1 MDNKRGVQ
9 QCLLYFDHIF
19 AQYINLKKQLMELPF
34 ELMNEIVKRET
45 LGATETSIL
54 TFLVDWHESNVR
66 KGVDK
71 NILQKQ
77 MQQLSKHLK
86 IHLIAQEDPRPL
98 FNILKPNGWVDIEL
112 LWDTVAAKVS
122 NAGLDTPLYK
132 ERKPG
137 PKIVRN
143 RRDPFKV
150 AIFGLPRAG
159 KTSILQFFMR
169 KTHPNIEP
177 APLIVEELEF
187 EGNLVQ
193 LRDFNGDEEVRKMWF
208 SEINKGLDAMI
219 WVIDASS
226 ALLEENIDHINSLM
240 DFINKPD
247 LPVLILA
254 HKRDLGLVASATDVE
269 VFLRITKGV
278 YFSRAKRTILDKWR
292 VLASTVIGTEALD
305 EGMKWL
311 VEAMIASTI
320 ERRKKKALQRH

>member
-1 MDNKRGVQ
+1 MSDLLESFYGTELTNENVIEQLVAYHNMDNKRGVQ

-19 AQYINLKKQLMELPF
+19 AQYINLKRQLMELPF

-54 TFLVDWHESNVR
+54 TFLVDWHENNVR
-66 KGVDK
+66 KGGDK

-86 IHLIAQEDPRPL
+86 IHLIAKEDPRPL

-169 KTHPNIEP
+169 KTHPNIERKFSNP
-177 APLIVEELEF
+177 IRKNLHLKLIC
-187 EGNLVQ
+187 
-193 LRDFNGDEEVRKMWF
+193 
-208 SEINKGLDAMI
+208 S
-219 WVIDASS
+219 
-226 ALLEENIDHINSLM
+226 
-240 DFINKPD
+240 
-247 LPVLILA
+247 
-254 HKRDLGLVASATDVE
+254 
-269 VFLRITKGV
+269 
-278 YFSRAKRTILDKWR
+278 
-292 VLASTVIGTEALD
+292 
-305 EGMKWL
+305 
-311 VEAMIASTI
+311 
-320 ERRKKKALQRH
+320 